1 MSFFKQMQSRKIQ
14 KKANNFIK
22 TLNSK
27 STKEVEQAYLD
38 NKEFEN
44 NEIVLSYLFFKQP
57 SLIRILPLDFQ
68 ISRLNSNLNMFEYGS
83 PEAKRELVS
92 AWLKENKFFTNA
104 NTKLW
109 KLKICVNIVYGEV

>member
-1 MSFFKQMQSRKIQ
+1 MSFFKQMQSGKIQ

-38 NKEFEN
+38 NKEIEN

-57 SLIRILPLDFQ
+57 LYNLYQSLC
-68 ISRLNSNLNMFEYGS
+68 
-83 PEAKRELVS
+83 KVH
-92 AWLKENKFFTNA
+92 T
-104 NTKLW
+104 
-109 KLKICVNIVYGEV
+109 

>member
-44 NEIVLSYLFFKQP
+44 NEIVFKLF
-57 SLIRILPLDFQ
+57 ILLARKMCCLFQ
-68 ISRLNSNLNMFEYGS
+68 KCI
-83 PEAKRELVS
+83 
-92 AWLKENKFFTNA
+92 
-104 NTKLW
+104 
-109 KLKICVNIVYGEV
+109 